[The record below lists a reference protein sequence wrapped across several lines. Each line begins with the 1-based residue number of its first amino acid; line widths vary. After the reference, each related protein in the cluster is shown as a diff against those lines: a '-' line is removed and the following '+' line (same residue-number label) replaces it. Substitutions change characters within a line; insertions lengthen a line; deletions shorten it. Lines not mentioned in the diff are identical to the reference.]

1 MQVLRSR
8 PVETGRRASGRYVV
22 RRVELRADGLLLVQG
37 EADPDA
43 EGAVEDGPAQL
54 VLRERSSQA
63 EHRVVLALGESGP
76 ARRFDAEVAISGL
89 ALVVDE
95 TSEWDAY
102 VALDGTGAGE
112 ERLPAPPDAR
122 LAPTSVLPLDASL
135 YRVRPHRRDQG
146 YLSLTVRRLPPHAEV
161 TRVEVENAAVTVDG
175 FLPGAQAASTD
186 GARLVAR
193 RRGTESDVFV
203 AATIDGDRFSAR
215 LDLSELVDDE
225 DTDVWDL
232 RLEVPAVGTL
242 RLGAHLDEVRNKK
255 EAFVYPASILSRGAV
270 QRRLRPYFTV
280 ENNLSIRS
288 RPVAAARPRPAS
300 SAAAAARLPERERPK
315 GVVKRR
321 AEAVLA
327 GAAERVAARLIE
339 RLSRAGS
346 ARLVRRPK
354 PGPGERRTIHILL
367 LNAYGMGG
375 TIRTVINLV
384 GYLADHF
391 DVELISVMR
400 RRRGPPTFAV
410 PPGVRLTA
418 VDDRITPQR
427 NRFTAWLQRVLSA
440 RPSVLVHPDDP
451 GHGACSLWSD
461 LMLARKIR
469 SLRSGVLVATRP
481 ALNLIAARLASPS
494 VVTIGQEHLNF
505 HAHRP
510 ELAEAI
516 RHGYSKLD
524 ALAVLTHD
532 DLRDY
537 GEMLSSAPT
546 RVVRITN
553 ALPPDL
559 EGGQAQLDS
568 KMVVAGGRL
577 TWQKGF
583 DRLVLAFAPVAR
595 RHPEW
600 KLRIYGGGKKRGQL
614 QRLILEHDLYNNVFL
629 MGPTDRLG
637 EELAKGAV
645 FALSSRF
652 EGFGMVLI
660 EAMSKGLPVASFDCP
675 RGPSEIVSP
684 GRDGI
689 LVPEGDIDGFSEALL
704 ELIEDDDKR
713 RRYGSAALEKAKAYD
728 IGVIG
733 RQWDEL
739 FEELGAANVTA
750 RTAG

>member
-1 MQVLRSR
+1 M
-8 PVETGRRASGRYVV
+8 V
-22 RRVELRADGLLLVQG
+22 RRVELCADGRLLVQG
-37 EADPDA
+37 EIGPEV
-43 EGAVEDGPAQL
+43 EGAVGDGPAQL
-54 VLRERSSQA
+54 VLRDRSSQA

-76 ARRFDAEVAISGL
+76 ARRFDAEVAVSGL
-89 ALVVDE
+89 ALVVEE

-112 ERLPAPPDAR
+112 ERLSAPPDAR

-175 FLPGAQAASTD
+175 FLPGPQATSTD

-193 RRGTESDVFV
+193 RRGTESDVFA
-203 AATIDGDRFSAR
+203 AATIDGDCFSAR

-225 DTDVWDL
+225 GTDVWDL
-232 RLEVPAVGTL
+232 RLEVPAVGTF
-242 RLGAHLDEVRNKK
+242 RLGAHLDDVRNKK

-288 RPVAAARPRPAS
+288 RAVTAARPRSAS
-300 SAAAAARLPERERPK
+300 SADAAAPPPQRERPK
-315 GVVKRR
+315 GPVKRR

-327 GAAERVAARLIE
+327 GAVEKVATRVIE
-339 RLSRAGS
+339 GLSRAGS
-346 ARLVRRPK
+346 TRLLRRAK
-354 PGPGERRTIHILL
+354 PGPGERPTIHILL

-375 TIRTVINLV
+375 TIRTVINLA
-384 GYLADHF
+384 GYLAEHSE
-391 DVELISVMR
+391 VELISVLR
-400 RRRGPPTFAV
+400 RRRGPPTFAI

-418 VDDRITPQR
+418 LDDHVTPHR
-427 NRFTAWLQRVLSA
+427 SRFTAWLQRVLSA
-440 RPSVLVHPDDP
+440 RPSVLVHPDDY
-451 GHGACSLWSD
+451 GHRACSLWSD

-469 SLRSGVLVATRP
+469 SLRSGILLTTRP

-494 VVTIGQEHLNF
+494 VVTIGQEHQNF

-510 ELAEAI
+510 GLAEAI
-516 RHGYSKLD
+516 RHDYSKLD

-532 DLRDY
+532 DLHDY

-559 EGGQAQLDS
+559 EGGQAELDS

-577 TWQKGF
+577 TFQKGF
-583 DRLVLAFAPVAR
+583 DRLVPAFAPVAR

-614 QRLILEHDLYNNVFL
+614 RRLILEHDLYNNVFL

-645 FALSSRF
+645 FALTSRY

-689 LVPEGDIDGFSEALL
+689 LVPEGDIAGFSEALL

-733 RQWDEL
+733 RQWDQL
-739 FEELGAANVTA
+739 FEELVAAHVTV